1 MILATTVNTSIRIGN
16 TAVNLTSSAN
26 VQQLI
31 ATAMSSIHYFALT
44 VSLCIFLLAIV
55 RNYTQFG
62 EHIGVRF
69 IGSLLVVLVMIFSF
83 PKICDAVQ
91 NATYSY
97 SQGTSTTMENM
108 FCWLTEQKPNAGK
121 DPSEKQSLAQKIA
134 HFPES
139 MLHAVQAAMCNI
151 FYVNGIF
158 LGKTI
163 RDIVYFIFKCL
174 YNGVLCLTP
183 IFFAAMLIPETKHI
197 GVNFIV
203 TTVGIALMP
212 LCFLF
217 GDLCNIW
224 LAEHMWNVLG
234 LGSNG
239 TFWNVLG
246 LGSNGTFWTL
256 ARSGQALSAP
266 VGTVLGYIGFGI
278 AYALIAGVVYVV
290 LPFLYMKLFR
300 TGSPG
305 SPVGLMATAVGKAV
319 NAAVVGGSMLATAGT
334 AAPAAGAVAGGSSAA
349 TGAANAAK
357 SAAKATQSGSGS
369 AAKGLNKAAQEIDDA
384 ANASPGK

>member
-174 YNGVLCLTP
+174 YNGSLCLTP

-239 TFWNVLG
+239 TFW
-246 LGSNGTFWTL
+246 TL

-278 AYALIAGVVYVV
+278 GYALIAGVVYVV

-305 SPVGLMATAVGKAV
+305 SPVGLMAMAVGKAF

-334 AAPAAGAVAGGSSAA
+334 AAPAAGAVTGGSSAA

-357 SAAKATQSGSGS
+357 SAAKATQSGSDS
-369 AAKGLNKAAQEIDDA
+369 AVKGMNKAAQEIDDA

>member
-62 EHIGVRF
+62 EHVGVRF

-121 DPSEKQSLAQKIA
+121 APSEKQSLAQKIA

-174 YNGVLCLTP
+174 YNGALCLTP

-239 TFWNVLG
+239 TFW
-246 LGSNGTFWTL
+246 TL
-256 ARSGQALSAP
+256 ARSGQALSTP
-266 VGTVLGYIGFGI
+266 VGTVLGYVGFGI

-305 SPVGLMATAVGKAV
+305 SPVDLMATAIGKAV

>member
-55 RNYTQFG
+55 RNYTLFG

-174 YNGVLCLTP
+174 YNGALCLTP

-239 TFWNVLG
+239 TFW
-246 LGSNGTFWTL
+246 TL

-278 AYALIAGVVYVV
+278 AYALIAGIVYVI

-334 AAPAAGAVAGGSSAA
+334 AAPAAGAVAGGNSAA

-357 SAAKATQSGSGS
+357 SAAKATQSGSDS
-369 AAKGLNKAAQEIDDA
+369 AVKGMNKAAQEIDDA

>member
-97 SQGTSTTMENM
+97 SQGTSMTMENM

-121 DPSEKQSLAQKIA
+121 EPSEKQSLAQKIA

-139 MLHAVQAAMCNI
+139 MLHAIQAAMCNI

-174 YNGVLCLTP
+174 YNGALCLTP

-203 TTVGIALMP
+203 TTVGIVLMP

-224 LAEHMWNVLG
+224 LAEHM
-234 LGSNG
+234 
-239 TFWNVLG
+239 WNVLG

-278 AYALIAGVVYVV
+278 AYALIAGVVYVI

-300 TGSPG
+300 TDSPG
-305 SPVGLMATAVGKAV
+305 SPVGLMAAAIGKAF
-319 NAAVVGGSMLATAGT
+319 NAAVVGGTMCAAAGT
-334 AAPAAGAVAGGSSAA
+334 AAPAAGAVTGGSSAA
-349 TGAANAAK
+349 TGAVNAAK
-357 SAAKATQSGSGS
+357 SAAKTMQSESDS
-369 AAKGLNKAAQEIDDA
+369 VANEMNNIAQEIDNA

>member
-174 YNGVLCLTP
+174 YNGALCLTP

-224 LAEHMWNVLG
+224 LAEHM
-234 LGSNG
+234 
-239 TFWNVLG
+239 WNVLG

-305 SPVGLMATAVGKAV
+305 SPVGLMATAIGKAI

-334 AAPAAGAVAGGSSAA
+334 AAPAAGAVTGGSSAT

-357 SAAKATQSGSGS
+357 SAAKATQSGSDS
-369 AAKGLNKAAQEIDDA
+369 AVKGMNKAAQEIDDA

>member
-97 SQGTSTTMENM
+97 SQGTSMTMENM

-121 DPSEKQSLAQKIA
+121 DPTEKQSLAQKIA

-139 MLHAVQAAMCNI
+139 MLHAIQAAMCNI

-174 YNGVLCLTP
+174 YNGALCLTP

-203 TTVGIALMP
+203 TTVGIVLMP

-234 LGSNG
+234 
-239 TFWNVLG
+239 V
-246 LGSNGTFWTL
+246 GSNGTFWTL

-278 AYALIAGVVYVV
+278 AYALIAGVVYVI

-305 SPVGLMATAVGKAV
+305 SPVGLMAAAIGKAF
-319 NAAVVGGSMLATAGT
+319 NAAVVGGTMCAAAGT
-334 AAPAAGAVAGGSSAA
+334 AAPAAGAVTGGSSAA
-349 TGAANAAK
+349 TGAVNAAK
-357 SAAKATQSGSGS
+357 SAAKTMQSESDS
-369 AAKGLNKAAQEIDDA
+369 VANEMNNIAQEIDNA

>member
-16 TAVNLTSSAN
+16 TAVNLTSAAN

-174 YNGVLCLTP
+174 YNGALCLTP

-239 TFWNVLG
+239 TFW
-246 LGSNGTFWTL
+246 TL

-266 VGTVLGYIGFGI
+266 VGTVLGYVGFGI

-305 SPVGLMATAVGKAV
+305 SPVGLMAMAVGKAF

-334 AAPAAGAVAGGSSAA
+334 AAPAAGAVTGGSSAA

-357 SAAKATQSGSGS
+357 SAAKATQSGSAN

>member
-121 DPSEKQSLAQKIA
+121 EPSEKQSLAQKIA

-163 RDIVYFIFKCL
+163 RDVVYFIFKCL
-174 YNGVLCLTP
+174 YNGALCLTP

-239 TFWNVLG
+239 M
-246 LGSNGTFWTL
+246 FWTL

-266 VGTVLGYIGFGI
+266 VGTVLGYVGFGI

-305 SPVGLMATAVGKAV
+305 SPVGLMATAIGKAV

-334 AAPAAGAVAGGSSAA
+334 AAPAAGAVTGGSAVA
-349 TGAANAAK
+349 TGAANAAQ
-357 SAAKATQSGSGS
+357 SAAKATQTGSDS
-369 AAKGLNKAAQEIDDA
+369 AVKGMNKAAQEIDDA

>member
-1 MILATTVNTSIRIGN
+1 MNTILLATTVTTSVRLGG
-16 TAVNLTSSAN
+16 TTVDMTSASG

-31 ATAMSSIHYFALT
+31 SAAMTNIHYFALT
-44 VSLCIFLLAIV
+44 VSLCIFLFAIV

-62 EHIGVRF
+62 EHVGVRF
-69 IGSLLVVLVMIFSF
+69 IATLLITLVMIFSF

-97 SQGTSTTMENM
+97 SQGTSMTMENM

-174 YNGVLCLTP
+174 YNGALCLTP

-224 LAEHMWNVLG
+224 LAEHM
-234 LGSNG
+234 
-239 TFWNVLG
+239 WNVLG

-305 SPVGLMATAVGKAV
+305 SPVGLMAMAVGKAF

-334 AAPAAGAVAGGSSAA
+334 AAPAAGAVAGGNSAA

>member
-174 YNGVLCLTP
+174 YNGALCLTP

-239 TFWNVLG
+239 TFW
-246 LGSNGTFWTL
+246 TL

-266 VGTVLGYIGFGI
+266 VGTVLGCIGFGI

-305 SPVGLMATAVGKAV
+305 SPVGLMATAIGKAV

-349 TGAANAAK
+349 TGAANAANAAK

>member
-83 PKICDAVQ
+83 PKICDAMQ

-97 SQGTSTTMENM
+97 SQGTSMTMENM

-121 DPSEKQSLAQKIA
+121 EPSEKQSLAQKIA

-139 MLHAVQAAMCNI
+139 MLHAIQAAMCNI

-174 YNGVLCLTP
+174 YNGALCLTP

-203 TTVGIALMP
+203 TTVGIVLMP

-224 LAEHMWNVLG
+224 LAEHMWNI
-234 LGSNG
+234 
-239 TFWNVLG
+239 LG

-278 AYALIAGVVYVV
+278 AYALIAGVVYVI

-305 SPVGLMATAVGKAV
+305 SPVGLMAAAIGKAF
-319 NAAVVGGSMLATAGT
+319 NAAVVGGTMCAAAGT
-334 AAPAAGAVAGGSSAA
+334 AAPAAGAVTGGSSAA
-349 TGAANAAK
+349 TGAVNAAK
-357 SAAKATQSGSGS
+357 SAAKTMQSESDS
-369 AAKGLNKAAQEIDDA
+369 VANEMNNIAQEIDNA

>member
-97 SQGTSTTMENM
+97 SQGTSMTMENM

-139 MLHAVQAAMCNI
+139 MLHAIQAAMCNI

-174 YNGVLCLTP
+174 YNGALCLTP

-239 TFWNVLG
+239 TFW
-246 LGSNGTFWTL
+246 TL

-278 AYALIAGVVYVV
+278 AYALIAGVVYVI

-305 SPVGLMATAVGKAV
+305 SPVGLMAAAIGKAF
-319 NAAVVGGSMLATAGT
+319 NAAVVGGTMCAAAGT
-334 AAPAAGAVAGGSSAA
+334 AAPAAGAVTGGSSAA
-349 TGAANAAK
+349 TGAVNAAK
-357 SAAKATQSGSGS
+357 SAAKTMQSESDS
-369 AAKGLNKAAQEIDDA
+369 VANEMNNIAQEIDNA

>member
-16 TAVNLTSSAN
+16 TAVNLTSAAN

-62 EHIGVRF
+62 EHVGVRF

-174 YNGVLCLTP
+174 YNGALCLTP

-197 GVNFIV
+197 GVNFIM

-224 LAEHMWNVLG
+224 LAEHM
-234 LGSNG
+234 
-239 TFWNVLG
+239 WNVLG

-278 AYALIAGVVYVV
+278 AYALIAGVVYVI

-305 SPVGLMATAVGKAV
+305 SPVGLMAAAIGKAF
-319 NAAVVGGSMLATAGT
+319 NAAVVGGTMCAAAGT
-334 AAPAAGAVAGGSSAA
+334 AAPAAGAVTGGSSAA
-349 TGAANAAK
+349 TGAVNAAK
-357 SAAKATQSGSGS
+357 SAAKTMQSESDS
-369 AAKGLNKAAQEIDDA
+369 VANEMNNIAQEIDNA

>member
-31 ATAMSSIHYFALT
+31 ATAMSSIHYFALS

-97 SQGTSTTMENM
+97 SQGTSMTMENM

-121 DPSEKQSLAQKIA
+121 EPSEKQSLAQKIA

-139 MLHAVQAAMCNI
+139 MLHAIQAAMCNI

-174 YNGVLCLTP
+174 YNGALCLTP

-203 TTVGIALMP
+203 TTVGIVLMP

-224 LAEHMWNVLG
+224 LAEHM
-234 LGSNG
+234 
-239 TFWNVLG
+239 WNVLG

-278 AYALIAGVVYVV
+278 AYALIAGVVYVI

-305 SPVGLMATAVGKAV
+305 SPVGLMAAAIGKAF
-319 NAAVVGGSMLATAGT
+319 NAAVVGGTMCAAAGT
-334 AAPAAGAVAGGSSAA
+334 AAPAAGAVTGGSSAA

-357 SAAKATQSGSGS
+357 SAAKATQSGSDS
-369 AAKGLNKAAQEIDDA
+369 AVKGMNKAAQEIDDA

>member
-55 RNYTQFG
+55 RNYTLFG
-62 EHIGVRF
+62 EHVGVRF

-174 YNGVLCLTP
+174 YNGALCLTP

-224 LAEHMWNVLG
+224 LAEHM
-234 LGSNG
+234 
-239 TFWNVLG
+239 WNVLG

-305 SPVGLMATAVGKAV
+305 SPVGLMATAIGKAV
-319 NAAVVGGSMLATAGT
+319 NVAVVGGSMLAAAGT

-349 TGAANAAK
+349 TGAANAANAAK
-357 SAAKATQSGSGS
+357 SAAKATQSGSDS
-369 AAKGLNKAAQEIDDA
+369 AVKGMNKAAQEIDDA

>member
-16 TAVNLTSSAN
+16 TAVNLTSAAN

-31 ATAMSSIHYFALT
+31 ATAMSSIHYFALS

-97 SQGTSTTMENM
+97 SQGTSMTMENM

-121 DPSEKQSLAQKIA
+121 EPSEKQSLAQKIA

-139 MLHAVQAAMCNI
+139 MLHAIQAAMCNI

-174 YNGVLCLTP
+174 YNGALCLTP

-203 TTVGIALMP
+203 TTVGIVLMP

-224 LAEHMWNVLG
+224 LAEHM
-234 LGSNG
+234 
-239 TFWNVLG
+239 WNVLG

-278 AYALIAGVVYVV
+278 AYALIAGVVYVI

-305 SPVGLMATAVGKAV
+305 SPVGLMAAAIGKAF
-319 NAAVVGGSMLATAGT
+319 NAAVVGGTMCAAAGT
-334 AAPAAGAVAGGSSAA
+334 AAPAAGAVTGGSSAA
-349 TGAANAAK
+349 TGAVNAAK
-357 SAAKATQSGSGS
+357 SAAKTMQSESDS
-369 AAKGLNKAAQEIDDA
+369 VANEMNNIAQEIDNA

>member
-97 SQGTSTTMENM
+97 SQGTSMTMENM
-108 FCWLTEQKPNAGK
+108 FCWLTEQKPNASK

-174 YNGVLCLTP
+174 YNGALCLTP

-239 TFWNVLG
+239 TFW
-246 LGSNGTFWTL
+246 TL

-266 VGTVLGYIGFGI
+266 VGTVLGYVGFGI

-305 SPVGLMATAVGKAV
+305 SPVGLMATAIGKAV

-349 TGAANAAK
+349 AGAANAAK

-369 AAKGLNKAAQEIDDA
+369 AAKGLNKAAQEIDDD

>member
-55 RNYTQFG
+55 RNYTLFG

-174 YNGVLCLTP
+174 YNGALCLTP

-224 LAEHMWNVLG
+224 LAEHM
-234 LGSNG
+234 
-239 TFWNVLG
+239 WNVLG

-305 SPVGLMATAVGKAV
+305 SPVGLMAAAIGKAF

-334 AAPAAGAVAGGSSAA
+334 AAPAAGAVTGGSSAA

-357 SAAKATQSGSGS
+357 SAAKATQSGSAN

>member
-62 EHIGVRF
+62 EHVGVRF

-239 TFWNVLG
+239 TFW
-246 LGSNGTFWTL
+246 TL

-278 AYALIAGVVYVV
+278 AYALIAGVVYVI

-305 SPVGLMATAVGKAV
+305 SPVGLMAAAIGKAF
-319 NAAVVGGSMLATAGT
+319 NAAVVGGTMCAAAGT
-334 AAPAAGAVAGGSSAA
+334 AAPAAGAVTGGSSAA
-349 TGAANAAK
+349 TGAVNAAK
-357 SAAKATQSGSGS
+357 SVAKTMQSESDS
-369 AAKGLNKAAQEIDDA
+369 VANEMNNIAQEIDNA

>member
-55 RNYTQFG
+55 RNHTLFG
-62 EHIGVRF
+62 EHVGVRF

-174 YNGVLCLTP
+174 YNGALCLTP

-224 LAEHMWNVLG
+224 LAEHM
-234 LGSNG
+234 
-239 TFWNVLG
+239 WNVLG

-305 SPVGLMATAVGKAV
+305 SPVGLMATAIGKAV

-334 AAPAAGAVAGGSSAA
+334 AAPAAGAVTGGSAAA
-349 TGAANAAK
+349 TGAANAAQ
-357 SAAKATQSGSGS
+357 SAAKATQTGSDS
-369 AAKGLNKAAQEIDDA
+369 AVKGMNKAAQEIDDA

>member
-121 DPSEKQSLAQKIA
+121 DSSEKQSLAQKIA

-174 YNGVLCLTP
+174 YNGALCLTP

-239 TFWNVLG
+239 TFW
-246 LGSNGTFWTL
+246 TL
-256 ARSGQALSAP
+256 ARNGQALSAP

-305 SPVGLMATAVGKAV
+305 SPVGLMATAIGKAV

-334 AAPAAGAVAGGSSAA
+334 AAPAAGAVTGGSSAA

-357 SAAKATQSGSGS
+357 SAAKATQSGSDS
-369 AAKGLNKAAQEIDDA
+369 AVKGMNKAAQEIDDA

>member
-55 RNYTQFG
+55 RNYTLFG
-62 EHIGVRF
+62 EHVGVRF

-174 YNGVLCLTP
+174 YNGALCLTP

-224 LAEHMWNVLG
+224 LAEHM
-234 LGSNG
+234 
-239 TFWNVLG
+239 WNVLG

-305 SPVGLMATAVGKAV
+305 SPVGLMATAVGKAF

-349 TGAANAAK
+349 TGAANAANAAK
-357 SAAKATQSGSGS
+357 SAAKATQSGSDS
-369 AAKGLNKAAQEIDDA
+369 AVKGMNKAAQEIDDA

>member
-121 DPSEKQSLAQKIA
+121 DSSEKQSLAQKIA

-174 YNGVLCLTP
+174 YNGALCLTP

-224 LAEHMWNVLG
+224 LAEHM
-234 LGSNG
+234 
-239 TFWNVLG
+239 WNVLG

-305 SPVGLMATAVGKAV
+305 SPVGLMAAAIGKAF

-334 AAPAAGAVAGGSSAA
+334 AAPAAGAVTGGSSAA

-357 SAAKATQSGSGS
+357 SAAKATQSGSDS
-369 AAKGLNKAAQEIDDA
+369 AVKGMNKAAQEIDDA

>member
-108 FCWLTEQKPNAGK
+108 FCWLTEQKPNAGRE
-121 DPSEKQSLAQKIA
+121 PSEKQTLAQKIA

-174 YNGVLCLTP
+174 YNGALCLTP

-203 TTVGIALMP
+203 TTIGIALMP

-234 LGSNG
+234 LGNNG
-239 TFWNVLG
+239 M
-246 LGSNGTFWTL
+246 FWTL

-305 SPVGLMATAVGKAV
+305 SPVGLMATAIGKAF

-334 AAPAAGAVAGGSSAA
+334 AAPAAGAVTGGSSAA

-357 SAAKATQSGSGS
+357 SAAKAMQSGSGS
-369 AAKGLNKAAQEIDDA
+369 AAKGMNKAAQEIDDA
-384 ANASPGK
+384 ANTSPGK

>member
-121 DPSEKQSLAQKIA
+121 DSSEKQSLAQKIA

-174 YNGVLCLTP
+174 YNGALCLTP

-234 LGSNG
+234 LGN
-239 TFWNVLG
+239 
-246 LGSNGTFWTL
+246 NGTFWTL
-256 ARSGQALSAP
+256 ARNGQALSAP

-305 SPVGLMATAVGKAV
+305 SPVGLMAMAVGKAF

-334 AAPAAGAVAGGSSAA
+334 AAPVAGAVTGGSSAVA
-349 TGAANAAK
+349 GAANAAK

>member
-91 NATYSY
+91 NAPYSY

-121 DPSEKQSLAQKIA
+121 DSSEKQSLAQKIA

-174 YNGVLCLTP
+174 YNGALCLTP

-234 LGSNG
+234 LGN
-239 TFWNVLG
+239 
-246 LGSNGTFWTL
+246 NGTFWTL
-256 ARSGQALSAP
+256 ARNGQALSAP

-305 SPVGLMATAVGKAV
+305 SPVGLMAMAVGKAF

-334 AAPAAGAVAGGSSAA
+334 AAPAAGAVTGGSSAA

-357 SAAKATQSGSGS
+357 SAAKATQSGSDS
-369 AAKGLNKAAQEIDDA
+369 AVKGMNKAAQEIDDA

>member
-31 ATAMSSIHYFALT
+31 ATAMSSIHYFALS

-97 SQGTSTTMENM
+97 SQGTSMTMENM

-121 DPSEKQSLAQKIA
+121 EPSEKQSLAQKIA

-139 MLHAVQAAMCNI
+139 MLHAIQAAMCNI

-174 YNGVLCLTP
+174 YNGALCLTP

-203 TTVGIALMP
+203 TTVGIVLMP

-224 LAEHMWNVLG
+224 LAEHM
-234 LGSNG
+234 
-239 TFWNVLG
+239 WNVLG

-278 AYALIAGVVYVV
+278 AYALIAGVVYVI

-305 SPVGLMATAVGKAV
+305 SPVGLMAAAIGKAF
-319 NAAVVGGSMLATAGT
+319 NAAVVGGTMCAAAGT
-334 AAPAAGAVAGGSSAA
+334 AAPAAGAVIGGSSAA
-349 TGAANAAK
+349 TGAVNAAK
-357 SAAKATQSGSGS
+357 SAAKTMQSESDS
-369 AAKGLNKAAQEIDDA
+369 VANEMNNIAQEIDNA

>member
-69 IGSLLVVLVMIFSF
+69 IASLLVVLVMIFSF

-97 SQGTSTTMENM
+97 SQGTSMTMENM

-121 DPSEKQSLAQKIA
+121 EPSEKQSLAQKIA

-139 MLHAVQAAMCNI
+139 MLHAIQAAMCNI

-174 YNGVLCLTP
+174 YNGALCLTP

-224 LAEHMWNVLG
+224 LAEHM
-234 LGSNG
+234 
-239 TFWNVLG
+239 WNVLG

-305 SPVGLMATAVGKAV
+305 SPVGLMAAAIGKAF
-319 NAAVVGGSMLATAGT
+319 NAAVVGGTMCAAAGT
-334 AAPAAGAVAGGSSAA
+334 AAPAAGAVTGGSSAA
-349 TGAANAAK
+349 TGAVNAAK
-357 SAAKATQSGSGS
+357 SAAKTMQSESDS
-369 AAKGLNKAAQEIDDA
+369 VANEMNNIAQEIDNA

>member
-62 EHIGVRF
+62 EHVGVRF
-69 IGSLLVVLVMIFSF
+69 IGSLLVALVMIFSF

-174 YNGVLCLTP
+174 YNGALCLTP

-239 TFWNVLG
+239 TFW
-246 LGSNGTFWTL
+246 TL

-278 AYALIAGVVYVV
+278 AYALIAGVVYVI

-305 SPVGLMATAVGKAV
+305 SPVGLMAAAIGKAF
-319 NAAVVGGSMLATAGT
+319 NAAVVGGTMCAAAGT
-334 AAPAAGAVAGGSSAA
+334 AAPAAGAVTGGSSAA
-349 TGAANAAK
+349 TGAVNAAK
-357 SAAKATQSGSGS
+357 SAAKTMQSESDS
-369 AAKGLNKAAQEIDDA
+369 VANEMNNIAQEIDNA

>member
-62 EHIGVRF
+62 EHVGVRF

-97 SQGTSTTMENM
+97 SQGTSTTLENM

-174 YNGVLCLTP
+174 YNGALCLTP

-239 TFWNVLG
+239 TFW
-246 LGSNGTFWTL
+246 TL

-278 AYALIAGVVYVV
+278 AYALIAGVVYVI

-305 SPVGLMATAVGKAV
+305 SPVGLMAAAIGKAF

-334 AAPAAGAVAGGSSAA
+334 AAPAAGAVAGGNSAA

-357 SAAKATQSGSGS
+357 SAAKATQSGSDS
-369 AAKGLNKAAQEIDDA
+369 AVKGMNKAAQEIDDA

>member
-97 SQGTSTTMENM
+97 SQGTSMTMENM

-121 DPSEKQSLAQKIA
+121 EPSEKQSLAQKIA

-139 MLHAVQAAMCNI
+139 MLHAIQAAMCNI

-174 YNGVLCLTP
+174 YNGALCLTP

-203 TTVGIALMP
+203 TTVGIVLMP

-224 LAEHMWNVLG
+224 LAEHM
-234 LGSNG
+234 
-239 TFWNVLG
+239 WNVLG

-300 TGSPG
+300 TGSSG
-305 SPVGLMATAVGKAV
+305 SPIGLMATVIGKAV

-334 AAPAAGAVAGGSSAA
+334 AAPVAGAVAGGNSAA
-349 TGAANAAK
+349 AGAANAAK
-357 SAAKATQSGSGS
+357 SAAKATQSGSDS
-369 AAKGLNKAAQEIDDA
+369 AVKGMNKAAQEIDDA

>member
-1 MILATTVNTSIRIGN
+1 MILATTVNTSTRIGN

-174 YNGVLCLTP
+174 YNGALCLTP

-239 TFWNVLG
+239 TFW
-246 LGSNGTFWTL
+246 TL

-266 VGTVLGYIGFGI
+266 VGTVLGYVGFGI

-305 SPVGLMATAVGKAV
+305 SPVGLMATAIGKAV

-357 SAAKATQSGSGS
+357 SAAKATQTGSDS
-369 AAKGLNKAAQEIDDA
+369 AAKGMNKAAQEIDDA

>member
-174 YNGVLCLTP
+174 YNGALCLTP

-224 LAEHMWNVLG
+224 LAEHM
-234 LGSNG
+234 
-239 TFWNVLG
+239 WNVLG

-334 AAPAAGAVAGGSSAA
+334 AAPAAGAVTGGSSAA

-357 SAAKATQSGSGS
+357 SAAKATQSGSDS
-369 AAKGLNKAAQEIDDA
+369 AVKGMNKAAQEIDDA

>member
-62 EHIGVRF
+62 EHVGVRF

-174 YNGVLCLTP
+174 YNGALCLTP

-239 TFWNVLG
+239 TFW
-246 LGSNGTFWTL
+246 TL

-278 AYALIAGVVYVV
+278 AYALIAGVVYVI

-305 SPVGLMATAVGKAV
+305 SPVGLMAAAIGKAF

-334 AAPAAGAVAGGSSAA
+334 AAPAAGAVAGGNSAA

-357 SAAKATQSGSGS
+357 SAAKATQSGSDS
-369 AAKGLNKAAQEIDDA
+369 AVKGMNKAAQEIDDA

>member
-55 RNYTQFG
+55 RNYTLFG
-62 EHIGVRF
+62 EHVGVRF

-174 YNGVLCLTP
+174 YNGALCLTP

-239 TFWNVLG
+239 TFW
-246 LGSNGTFWTL
+246 TL

-278 AYALIAGVVYVV
+278 AYALIAGVVDVV
-290 LPFLYMKLFR
+290 LPFLYMKMFR

-305 SPVGLMATAVGKAV
+305 SPVGLMATAIGKAV
-319 NAAVVGGSMLATAGT
+319 NVAVVGGSMLATAGT

-357 SAAKATQSGSGS
+357 SAAKATQSGSDS
-369 AAKGLNKAAQEIDDA
+369 AAKGMNKAAQEIDDA

>member
-151 FYVNGIF
+151 FYANGIF

-174 YNGVLCLTP
+174 YNGALCLTP

-224 LAEHMWNVLG
+224 LAEHM
-234 LGSNG
+234 
-239 TFWNVLG
+239 WNVLG

-305 SPVGLMATAVGKAV
+305 SPVGLMAMAVGKAF

-334 AAPAAGAVAGGSSAA
+334 AAPAAGAVTGGSSAA

-357 SAAKATQSGSGS
+357 SAAKATQSGSDS
-369 AAKGLNKAAQEIDDA
+369 AVKGMNKAAQEIDDA

>member
-239 TFWNVLG
+239 TFW
-246 LGSNGTFWTL
+246 TL

-305 SPVGLMATAVGKAV
+305 SPVGLMATAIGKAV
-319 NAAVVGGSMLATAGT
+319 NVAVVGGSMLAAAGT

-349 TGAANAAK
+349 TGAANAANAAK
-357 SAAKATQSGSGS
+357 SAAKATQSGSDS
-369 AAKGLNKAAQEIDDA
+369 AVKGMNKAAQEIDDA

>member
-203 TTVGIALMP
+203 TTVGIVLMP

-224 LAEHMWNVLG
+224 LAEHM
-234 LGSNG
+234 
-239 TFWNVLG
+239 WNVLG

-278 AYALIAGVVYVV
+278 AYALIAGVVYVI

-305 SPVGLMATAVGKAV
+305 SPVGLMAAAIGKAF
-319 NAAVVGGSMLATAGT
+319 NAAVVGGTMCAAAGT
-334 AAPAAGAVAGGSSAA
+334 AAPAAGAVTGGSSAA
-349 TGAANAAK
+349 TGAVNAAK
-357 SAAKATQSGSGS
+357 SAAKTMQSESDS
-369 AAKGLNKAAQEIDDA
+369 VANEMNNIAQEIDNA

>member
-83 PKICDAVQ
+83 PKICDAMQ

-97 SQGTSTTMENM
+97 SQGTSMTMENM

-121 DPSEKQSLAQKIA
+121 EPSEKQSLAQKIA

-174 YNGVLCLTP
+174 YNGALCLTP

-203 TTVGIALMP
+203 TTVGIVLMP

-224 LAEHMWNVLG
+224 LAEHM
-234 LGSNG
+234 
-239 TFWNVLG
+239 WNVLG

-278 AYALIAGVVYVV
+278 AYALIAGVVYVI

-305 SPVGLMATAVGKAV
+305 SPVGLMSAAIGKAF
-319 NAAVVGGSMLATAGT
+319 NAAVVGGAMCVTAGT
-334 AAPAAGAVAGGSSAA
+334 TAPAAGAEAGGSSAA

-357 SAAKATQSGSGS
+357 SAAKATQSESDS
-369 AAKGLNKAAQEIDDA
+369 AAKEMNNAAQEIDNA

>member
-83 PKICDAVQ
+83 PKICDAMQ
-91 NATYSY
+91 KATYSY

-121 DPSEKQSLAQKIA
+121 EPSEKQSLAQKIA

-139 MLHAVQAAMCNI
+139 MLHAIQAAMCNI

-174 YNGVLCLTP
+174 YNGSLCLTP
-183 IFFAAMLIPETKHI
+183 IFFGAMLIPETKHI

-224 LAEHMWNVLG
+224 LAEHMWNM
-234 LGSNG
+234 
-239 TFWNVLG
+239 LG

-278 AYALIAGVVYVV
+278 AYALIAGVVYVI

-305 SPVGLMATAVGKAV
+305 SPVGLMAAAIGKAF
-319 NAAVVGGSMLATAGT
+319 NAAVVGGTMCAAAGT
-334 AAPAAGAVAGGSSAA
+334 ASPAAGAVTGGSSAA
-349 TGAANAAK
+349 TGAVNAAK
-357 SAAKATQSGSGS
+357 SAAKTMQSESDS
-369 AAKGLNKAAQEIDDA
+369 VANEMNNVAQGIDNA